1 MKIYSLLVLALFI
14 STTILGQKIH
24 HELSMPAPETH
35 YFHVETTLTD
45 FSEEKVVLTM
55 PVWSPGSYLV
65 REFPKNV
72 KLLLAKDENGQA
84 LPVQKISKNQWEI
97 SKGKAKKVT
106 VNYEVYAF
114 ELTVRTSFLDKTH
127 GRSEEHTSELQS
139 RPHLVCRLLL
149 EKKKKHL

>member
-1 MKIYSLLVLALFI
+1 MKIYSLLVLSLFI

-72 KLLLAKDENGQA
+72 NLLLAKDENGQA

-97 SKGKAKKVT
+97 SKGKTKKVT

-114 ELTVRTSFLDKTH
+114 ELTVRTSFLDKTD
-127 GRSEEHTSELQS
+127 RKST
-139 RPHLVCRLLL
+139 RLNSSHVRISYAVFCL
-149 EKKKKHL
+149 KKKNKKTHD

>member
-72 KLLLAKDENGQA
+72 NLLLAKDENGQA
-84 LPVQKISKNQWEI
+84 LPVQKISKNQI
-97 SKGKAKKVT
+97 
-106 VNYEVYAF
+106 
-114 ELTVRTSFLDKTH
+114 
-127 GRSEEHTSELQS
+127 GRAS
-139 RPHLVCRLLL
+139 CR
-149 EKKKKHL
+149 ERV

>member
-14 STTILGQKIH
+14 NTTILGQKIH

-72 KLLLAKDENGQA
+72 NLLLAKDENGQA

-127 GRSEEHTSELQS
+127 GYLNGTSRSEERRVGKE
-139 RPHLVCRLLL
+139 CRYRRWM
-149 EKKKKHL
+149 